1 MYSMLNVV
9 GITNDFI
16 ITSSDSGGVAS
27 GGGGG
32 GCWPRG
38 FVEQESVL
46 VEQESVSDAEH
57 TKPCFFSCSLDT
69 DTPSVRYIG
78 ITSYTHHEGLPPAV
92 AHRNYDDPY

>member
-1 MYSMLNVV
+1 MVSMRYPRINIVAVLRVMV
-9 GITNDFI
+9 AE
-16 ITSSDSGGVAS
+16 GGEGGM
-27 GGGGG
+27 GGGGEQ
-32 GCWPRG
+32 RR

-69 DTPSVRYIG
+69 DTPNVRYIG

-92 AHRNYDDPY
+92 ALRNYDDPY